1 MTVTSVTARELT
13 MAVQFRYTSIPLP
26 SISIWSSHPRTFR
39 GPSRRLLLRHSFPLS
54 LKKCLLSPAST
65 SLPSCGEFRPLR
77 LMDVMSDVLT
87 LPSPLLLLLLLLLP
101 QLTQLSSLLSL
112 SPRSTLSRGPF
123 LPPPSV
129 VRLPLPYI
137 FITLAPPAAR
147 LRRWLQRSCKFDR
160 QGVMYVDLFEAEI
173 HGGFDKRPTLIR
185 FVWPAVHAHDP
196 SLLTS

>member
-39 GPSRRLLLRHSFPLS
+39 EPAEQKVVAPSFISAVLEKVSSLPCFPLPPELRRVPPPAADGCHVRCPYTPLPSPPPPPPPSANSAKFTPLS
-54 LKKCLLSPAST
+54 L
-65 SLPSCGEFRPLR
+65 SL
-77 LMDVMSDVLT
+77 
-87 LPSPLLLLLLLLLP
+87 
-101 QLTQLSSLLSL
+101 
-112 SPRSTLSRGPF
+112 RSTLSRGPF

-147 LRRWLQRSCKFDR
+147 RRRWLQRSCKFDR

-185 FVWPAVHAHDP
+185 FVRPAVHAQCP